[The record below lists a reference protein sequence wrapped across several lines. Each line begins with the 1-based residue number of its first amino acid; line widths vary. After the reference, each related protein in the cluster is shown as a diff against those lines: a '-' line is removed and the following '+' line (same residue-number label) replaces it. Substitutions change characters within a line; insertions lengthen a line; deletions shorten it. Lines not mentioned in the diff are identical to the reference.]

1 MTGPDRMKL
10 PIRRAVFGGVTTRT
24 LEGSQPDWSL
34 IGHPEAPEGADASG
48 DRMSGGIA
56 GRPPDEGHIR
66 VLRRAPWRGEA
77 PASRNYPLGM
87 MTDHHAWSEHA
98 SEASSTGRAMG
109 SVPREGDQQ
118 GGELGDA
125 LRDLRVRRN
134 DRERPGDRGVLAV
147 RRPHVLERRKP

>member
-10 PIRRAVFGGVTTRT
+10 PIRRAMFGGVTNRT

-66 VLRRAPWRGEA
+66 VLRPGLAELHGEGRRRRAETIPFG
-77 PASRNYPLGM
+77 
-87 MTDHHAWSEHA
+87 
-98 SEASSTGRAMG
+98 
-109 SVPREGDQQ
+109 Q
-118 GGELGDA
+118 
-125 LRDLRVRRN
+125 
-134 DRERPGDRGVLAV
+134 
-147 RRPHVLERRKP
+147 